1 MTLGHRH
8 PRGKIRPPAWIP
20 FIGGRPAF
28 SSLLKWAPGRAEIQP
43 CPAEGLGKFLA
54 KEGEMAAKCGLI
66 GVAKQRTGEAAWI
79 YADSNAT
86 PESILPRI
94 AQAYTM
100 MRTWVAKAKNMAR
113 AQLDMDRPGPIAAAI
128 IAQDPQ
134 LFQVSTFTPNPPL
147 DIDWLYIVLP
157 TWGWDGRIYWY
168 IEVLRSVPNPVY
180 DPEFW
185 RRNFRMVARLE
196 VQDILKYSPETL
208 AAMVQ
213 EKPVQ

>member
-1 MTLGHRH
+1 
-8 PRGKIRPPAWIP
+8 
-20 FIGGRPAF
+20 
-28 SSLLKWAPGRAEIQP
+28 
-43 CPAEGLGKFLA
+43 
-54 KEGEMAAKCGLI
+54 MAATKAQICVGK
-66 GVAKQRTGEAAWI
+66 VRTGEAAWL
-79 YADSNAT
+79 YTDSHADPT
-86 PESILPRI
+86 HILPFI
-94 AQAYTM
+94 
-100 MRTWVAKAKNMAR
+100 AR
-113 AQLDMDRPGPIAAAI
+113 AYLAMAQWAARSERLISAKLDMGEPGRIAAAI
-128 IAQDPQ
+128 IAQDLQ
-134 LFQVSTFTPNPPL
+134 LFQVSTLPNPSL

-185 RRNFRMVARLE
+185 RKNFRMVARLE